1 MVTHA
6 EEIKTGLRGYP
17 LLSEGET
24 NAESLLRSAA
34 DALMN
39 VQRIY
44 PKAEELAKRVEAAYI
59 EIKDAREEAARRF
72 EEVEFDPARQQLVED
87 RLSTIYGLKRST
99 R

>member
-6 EEIKTGLRGYP
+6 EEIKTGLYEATS

-34 DALMN
+34 ARLMN

-44 PKAEELAKRVEAAYI
+44 PKAEELAKEW
-59 EIKDAREEAARRF
+59 
-72 EEVEFDPARQQLVED
+72 RQHI
-87 RLSTIYGLKRST
+87 SK
-99 R
+99 